1 MTENEAMELKPC
13 PFCGG
18 KAYTKVVSRDY
29 MQTGYSIG
37 AEVGCEKCGFHMR

>member
-18 KAYTKVVSRDY
+18 KAYTKVVSRDHL
-29 MQTGYSIG
+29 QTAYSIG